1 MGHFA
6 LVLVSLLRG
15 GRLMRRRLFL
25 PFILLVILS
34 LSGGCAGIP
43 VREEVKV
50 DSSLPVGKI
59 EGNTFQGIRYP
70 FKVSLPSS
78 NWKFSVEIPD
88 FMEGLGFK
96 RPGLEEDELFL
107 VNPVTKSNIQIDLTP
122 AGRTARF
129 NEKVIRT
136 ITGMGA
142 GSMTE
147 ELRME
152 HGRDFPVE
160 VSPTTPYSLKG
171 VQFAAHRFV
180 KYKLGKTPV
189 IHGWVYG
196 FSEPYQLFII
206 YMVLEKEGFNDL
218 NDITKIL
225 DSFEMP
231 SKK

>member
-1 MGHFA
+1 
-6 LVLVSLLRG
+6 
-15 GRLMRRRLFL
+15 MRKNLIL
-25 PFILLVILS
+25 SSILLVILS
-34 LSGGCAGIP
+34 FLIGCAGIP
-43 VREEVKV
+43 VREEAKV
-50 DSSLPVGKI
+50 DLSLPVGKS
-59 EGNTFQGIRYP
+59 EGNTFMGIRFP

-78 NWKFSVEIPD
+78 SWKFSTEIPD

-107 VNPVTKSNIQIDLTP
+107 INPATKSNVQIDLTP

-142 GSMTE
+142 GSLAE

-160 VSPTTPYSLKG
+160 VGPTTPYSLKG
-171 VQFAAHRFV
+171 VQYAAHRFA
-180 KYKLGKTPV
+180 KYKVGETRI

-196 FSEPYQLFII
+196 FTEPYQIFII
-206 YMVLEKEGFNDL
+206 YMVLEKEGFNDW

-225 DSFEMP
+225 DSFEMA

>member
-1 MGHFA
+1 
-6 LVLVSLLRG
+6 
-15 GRLMRRRLFL
+15 MRKNLIL
-25 PFILLVILS
+25 SSILLVILS
-34 LSGGCAGIP
+34 FLVGCAGIP
-43 VREEVKV
+43 VREELKV
-50 DSSLPVGKI
+50 DLSLPVGKI
-59 EGNTFQGIRYP
+59 ERNTFIGTRFP
-70 FKVSLPSS
+70 FRVSLPSS
-78 NWKFSVEIPD
+78 SWKFSTEIPD

-96 RPGLEEDELFL
+96 RPGLEEDQLFL
-107 VNPVTKSNIQIDLTP
+107 INPATKSNVQIDLTP
-122 AGRTARF
+122 AGKTARF

-171 VQFAAHRFV
+171 VQYAAHRFV
-180 KYKLGKTPV
+180 KYKLGETPV

>member
-1 MGHFA
+1 MRKNLILSF
-6 LVLVSLLRG
+6 VLFV
-15 GRLMRRRLFL
+15 
-25 PFILLVILS
+25 ILLHL
-34 LSGGCAGIP
+34 GGCAGIP
-43 VREEVKV
+43 VREEARV
-50 DSSLPVGKI
+50 DLSLPVGKI
-59 EGNTFQGIRYP
+59 EGNTFEGIRFP
-70 FKVSLPSS
+70 FRVSFPSS
-78 NWKFSVEIPD
+78 SWKFSTEIPA

-96 RPGLEEDELFL
+96 RPGLEEDQLFII
-107 VNPVTKSNIQIDLTP
+107 NPATKSNVQIDLTP

-142 GSMTE
+142 GSLAE
-147 ELRME
+147 ELKME

-160 VSPTTPYSLKG
+160 VNPVTPYSLKG
-171 VQFAAHRFV
+171 VQYAAHRYV
-180 KYKLGKTPV
+180 RYKLGETPV

-218 NDITKIL
+218 NDIKKIL